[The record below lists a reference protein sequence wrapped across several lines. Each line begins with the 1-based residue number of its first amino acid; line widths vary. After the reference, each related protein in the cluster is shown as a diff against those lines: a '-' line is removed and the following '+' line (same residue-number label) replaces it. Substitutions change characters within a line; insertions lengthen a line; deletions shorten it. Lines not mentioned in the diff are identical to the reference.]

1 MSGTIAV
8 VRCDTYDV
16 ERVEAAVA
24 RGFALLGG
32 LDRFVAA
39 NERILLKPN
48 LLRGSAPAKAVTTH
62 PAVLRAVAKHLQA
75 VPCSVSYGDS
85 PGFGS
90 GYTVARR
97 AGLEAVEKEL
107 NLEFADFQPPE
118 TRPFP
123 EGYLSKQF
131 TVAKVLFDVDGI
143 VSLPKLKTHA
153 LTRMTGAV
161 KNQFGCIPGIR
172 KGEFHAR
179 LPEMDHF
186 AQMLVDLTRFVHP
199 RLYVMDAI
207 VAMEGNGPGSGDPR
221 AIGALL
227 FGTDPVAMDTVA
239 CRLMNLD
246 PMTVPTI
253 RWGHEIGLGN
263 ATGYTLEGDALDGLA
278 IEDFKADRKTGSTT
292 GAMNSVLA
300 RILKQLLTPR
310 PVINPDVCTR
320 CGNCVKVCP
329 ATPKALEFKDGKT
342 NPPQYNYTT
351 CIRCYCCQELCPS
364 EAISVWTP
372 PLGRIVHR

>member
-62 PAVLRAVAKHLQA
+62 PAVLRAVAKQLQA
-75 VPCSVSYGDS
+75 ASCTVSYGDS

-90 GYTVARR
+90 GHHVARR

-107 NLEFADFQPPE
+107 KLEFADFQIPE

-123 EGYLSKQF
+123 EGYLSKKF
-131 TVAKVLFDVDGI
+131 TVAKALFEVDGV

-179 LPEMDHF
+179 LPEMDRF

-221 AIGALL
+221 TIGALL

-300 RILKQLLTPR
+300 RVLKQLLTPR

-329 ATPKALEFKDGKT
+329 ATPKALAFKEGNA
-342 NPPQYNYTT
+342 NPPVYNYTT